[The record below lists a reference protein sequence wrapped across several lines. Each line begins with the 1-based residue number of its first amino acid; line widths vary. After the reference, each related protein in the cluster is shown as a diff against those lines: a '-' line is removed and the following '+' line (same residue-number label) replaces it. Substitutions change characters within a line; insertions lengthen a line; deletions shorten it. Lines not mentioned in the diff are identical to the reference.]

1 MKWISLLFS
10 LFILVLI
17 VWANTGNLPHALEMI
32 YDFPNGDKAGHF
44 ILFGI
49 LSFLLNYTAISM
61 LKDPPGSA
69 VLKVSLILIILVGF
83 EEWTQQFLTT
93 RTSSWIDLA
102 FSYSGIMIGAWLAW
116 RYSKNP
122 SK

>member
-1 MKWISLLFS
+1 MKWISLLFT

-17 VWANTGNLPHALEMI
+17 VWANTGNMPHALKII
-32 YDFPNGDKAGHF
+32 YDFPSGDKAGHI

-49 LSFLLNYTAISM
+49 LSYLLNYSASSM
-61 LKDPPGSA
+61 LEGPPGSV
-69 VLKVSLILIILVGF
+69 VLRVSLFLIILVGF
-83 EEWTQQFLTT
+83 EEWTQQFLAN

-116 RYSKNP
+116 RYWKTRSN
-122 SK
+122 